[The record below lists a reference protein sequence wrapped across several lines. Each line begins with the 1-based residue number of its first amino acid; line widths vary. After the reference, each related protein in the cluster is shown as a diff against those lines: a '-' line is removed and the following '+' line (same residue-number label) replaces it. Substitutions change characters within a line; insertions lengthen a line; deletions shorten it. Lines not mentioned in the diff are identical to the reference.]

1 MKKVLSMVVAVL
13 MASSTSAF
21 ATQIIYDSFTDT
33 SNVPLVNHVGE
44 INSGWKQGWNSN
56 NFIDTANKATYS
68 TTDGN
73 IWNTGNI
80 GVSDYSV
87 IATIRCF
94 GWTSGTNA
102 GVSGR
107 VQTTGSLTNGRY
119 YADFA
124 HGVGWRLMKA
134 VSGSETQIGTTYKDP
149 VGGTDMVVGS
159 SHTVEL
165 RMIGSTI
172 SMYIDGVLAASGTD
186 TTFSSGSAGLEV
198 AASPSAGS
206 MYEFT
211 NFTVA
216 TPGSTTA
223 APAAA
228 STTRA
233 VFNPDGLSTHV
244 WTTTTATPTGCPA
257 GSVTLQTAQSPGT
270 QVELLYVPSADATCS
285 NNMDAYLG
293 LMLKNNPDQYGKV
306 TLQ

>member
-1 MKKVLSMVVAVL
+1 MKKVLSIVVAVL

-21 ATQIIYDSFTDT
+21 ATVIIHDSFTDT

-44 INSGWKQGWNSN
+44 LNSTWKQGWNSN
-56 NFIDTANKATYS
+56 SFIDTNNKATYS

-73 IWNTGNI
+73 IWNTGTI
-80 GVSDYSV
+80 GVNDYSV
-87 IATIRCF
+87 FGTIHCF
-94 GWTSGTNA
+94 GWTGGTNA

-107 VQTTGSLTNGRY
+107 IQTTGSLTNARY

-134 VSGSETQIGTTYKDP
+134 INGTEIQIGSTYLDP

-159 SHTVEL
+159 SHVVEL

-172 SMYIDGVLAASGTD
+172 SMYIDGVLGATGTD
-186 TTFSSGSAGLEV
+186 TTFTSGLAGFEV
-198 AASPSAGS
+198 AASPSPGT

-211 NFTVA
+211 DFMVT
-216 TPGSTTA
+216 TPGG
-223 APAAA
+223 APAAT

-233 VFNPDGLSTHV
+233 VFNPDGLSSHV

-257 GSVTLQTAQSPGT
+257 GSVTLQTAQSPGK
-270 QVELLYVPSADATCS
+270 QVELLYIPSADATCS
-285 NNMDAYLG
+285 TNMNAYLG
-293 LMLKNNPDQYGKV
+293 QMLKNNPDQYGKV